1 MNYHALAAT
10 ITSILFLFFGTF
22 IFLKTK
28 KNAITVTYLIFCLTI
43 FWWLVNFSFMYW
55 SKDPQTAYIF
65 AKVAFIGVLPIPIAM
80 LHFVTTFLGLGYKYN
95 KYIKLLYI
103 FNIPVLIVHYCSGLI
118 YSGIKVCFW
127 GYYPVAGSLYFIIL
141 TQFCFL
147 FLVAVYLL
155 LKNLYN
161 RDFSAIKQQQVKY
174 LSVAFITLSLGLGDY
189 LTKFKTIEI
198 YPFGY
203 VLILIFVI
211 TIAISIINY
220 NLMDIRVALTKTGLI
235 IVIYTFVLGI
245 PFYIGLRAGRWFVAS
260 IILFLLSTL
269 GPIFFRYLQR
279 KAEKILLSEQEKY
292 QQFLVHASK
301 GMVEQHDLGKLSNL
315 IVRMI
320 KKAVKIQFVS
330 LFVYDEHRNVY
341 FNIANRGFENG
352 LSSIQYTKENKIIKY
367 MVKAKQPI
375 MFVSLKEDLKKEII
389 PLAEGINLIVP
400 SILRD
405 ELVAFLILGDK
416 TNKSIYSSQDIEV
429 FKTLSN
435 QAGLAIENCNFLEK
449 SKKQQERLFEAE
461 KLASIGGMADGM
473 AHQIKNR
480 LHQFAMVG
488 GELRMEVENFENDYK
503 PFVSHEPK
511 VEEMVRYLKE
521 IADSIGVNVKKT
533 NGVLQGILNFA
544 KTTEKDTYFSYFSFK
559 EIIEQSVGLIKVKH
573 QREEIPLIIEVPE
586 DDRLYGVKSQIQE
599 VIFNCIDNS
608 FEAILEKEDHLK
620 KNLLYD
626 FKDDKINKN
635 FVPEIKI
642 TLQYVNKNA
651 RIYIKD
657 NGIGIKAE
665 NQAKI
670 FSAFF
675 TTKPSSRSGSGIG
688 SYVIK
693 RMIVENHKGDISFR
707 SQYGVGT
714 TFVINLPM
722 SKNISELEVVNN

>member
-1 MNYHALAAT
+1 M
-10 ITSILFLFFGTF
+10 IIR
-22 IFLKTK
+22 
-28 KNAITVTYLIFCLTI
+28 
-43 FWWLVNFSFMYW
+43 
-55 SKDPQTAYIF
+55 
-65 AKVAFIGVLPIPIAM
+65 
-80 LHFVTTFLGLGYKYN
+80 
-95 KYIKLLYI
+95 
-103 FNIPVLIVHYCSGLI
+103 
-118 YSGIKVCFW
+118 
-127 GYYPVAGSLYFIIL
+127 YF
-141 TQFCFL
+141 QH
-147 FLVAVYLL
+147 
-155 LKNLYN
+155 
-161 RDFSAIKQQQVKY
+161 
-174 LSVAFITLSLGLGDY
+174 
-189 LTKFKTIEI
+189 
-198 YPFGY
+198 
-203 VLILIFVI
+203 
-211 TIAISIINY
+211 
-220 NLMDIRVALTKTGLI
+220 
-235 IVIYTFVLGI
+235 
-245 PFYIGLRAGRWFVAS
+245 
-260 IILFLLSTL
+260 
-269 GPIFFRYLQR
+269 
-279 KAEKILLSEQEKY
+279 KAEEILLSEQEKY
-292 QQFLVHASK
+292 QQLLVQASK
-301 GMVEQHDLGKLSNL
+301 GMVNQQNLTKLSKL
-315 IVRMI
+315 IVRI
-320 KKAVKIQFVS
+320 INKNVKVQFVC
-330 LFVYDEHRNVY
+330 LFVKNEDKNKFYC
-341 FNIANRGFENG
+341 ISSRGIV
-352 LSSIQYTKENKIIKY
+352 SINNNKEIHVDDKIVKY
-367 MVKAKQPI
+367 MKKIKRPFFFSNITDDLQEVFAE
-375 MFVSLKEDLKKEII
+375 VSD
-389 PLAEGINLIVP
+389 GINMVVP

-416 TNKSIYSSQDIEV
+416 LNKTVYSSQDIEV

-488 GELRMEVENFENDYK
+488 GELRMEVENFESDYK
-503 PFVSHEPK
+503 PFVAHEPK

-521 IADSIGVNVKKT
+521 IADSIGINVKKT

-573 QREEIPLIIEVPE
+573 QKEEIPVIFEIPE
-586 DDRLYGVKSQIQE
+586 DDKLYGVKSQIQE
-599 VIFNCIDNS
+599 VIFNCIDNA

-688 SYVIK
+688 SYVVK